1 VTTQHE
7 PADGRAGNQVLGRV
21 WLGPL
26 LAAIWVIFLATPLRE
41 AAGATTVPV
50 RVLGVA
56 GVVGLAALFAWSF
69 VRHWIGRDVTRRTAV
84 LLVAAEVACVALITL
99 AAGQQGLVGIVLVGT
114 TVMMFASTRVGVGVV
129 IVLVLVMLALPRVV
143 AGWEPEDGLALT
155 VVLTSLAIF
164 SFRRSRER
172 NRRLHRAQEE
182 VAALA
187 VAQERDRISRDMHDI
202 LGHSLTVVSVKGEL
216 AARLLRGEHGSDG
229 APTSTPGT
237 QRAEAELTEIRTL
250 VRSALADMRGM
261 VSGER
266 QVTLAGELA
275 AARSAFDAAD
285 MAADLPGAVDAVAEE
300 YRDVFAWA
308 LREGTTNVLRHAAAR
323 RVVVTL
329 TSRSLVID
337 DDGRGVRGSRPTASD
352 GGGNGLPGLT
362 DRARAVGLVV
372 ETGPSPLGG
381 LRLAVHAPPAP
392 DDGAVPDA
400 AGPDEAH
407 PGDAVTG
414 GRAPA

>member
-1 VTTQHE
+1 
-7 PADGRAGNQVLGRV
+7 VLGRA

-26 LAAIWVIFLATPLRE
+26 LAGIWVIFLTAPLRE
-41 AAGATTVPV
+41 AAGAATASM
-50 RVLGVA
+50 RVVGVA
-56 GVVGLAALFAWSF
+56 GVVGLAALFAASF
-69 VRHWIGRDVTRRTAV
+69 VRHWVGRGATRRTAV
-84 LLVAAEVACVALITL
+84 LVVAAELACVALVTL
-99 AAGQQGLVGIVLVGT
+99 AAGQQGLVGLVLVCA
-114 TVMMFASTRVGVGVV
+114 TVMMFASTRVGAAAV
-129 IVLVLVMLALPRVV
+129 IVLVLAILALPRVV
-143 AGWEPEDGLALT
+143 TGWEPEDGLALT
-155 VVLTSLAIF
+155 AVLTSLAIF
-164 SFRRSRER
+164 GFRRSRER

-216 AARLLRGEHGSDG
+216 AARLLRGEHGPDG
-229 APTSTPGT
+229 VPTSTPGT
-237 QRAEAELTEIRTL
+237 RRAEAELTEIRTL

-266 QVTLAGELA
+266 QVTLTGELA

-285 MAADLPGAVDAVAEE
+285 VAADLPGAVDEVVEE

-329 TSRSLVID
+329 TPRSFAID
-337 DDGRGVRGSRPTASD
+337 DDGRGARGDRPTASV
-352 GGGNGLPGLT
+352 GGGNGLPGLA
-362 DRARAVGLVV
+362 DRARTVGLVV

-392 DDGAVPDA
+392 GDGAVPDA
-400 AGPDEAH
+400 AGPDEAL
-407 PGDAVTG
+407 PDNAVTG
-414 GRAPA
+414 GKAPA